1 MVNNNDVDGLCFYNA
16 NNCKCDE
23 TDYSKIRLMV
33 QTTFGSVKQTVRV
46 NNIRSTR
53 SNGIRQIL
61 GMWIRLCLLSHV
73 LVVNGT
79 NRGDGFANPD
89 FSQQC
94 HKTKFSENGVNDKD
108 CQDVEV

>member
-1 MVNNNDVDGLCFYNA
+1 
-16 NNCKCDE
+16 
-23 TDYSKIRLMV
+23 
-33 QTTFGSVKQTVRV
+33 
-46 NNIRSTR
+46 
-53 SNGIRQIL
+53 
-61 GMWIRLCLLSHV
+61 MWIRFFLLSHV